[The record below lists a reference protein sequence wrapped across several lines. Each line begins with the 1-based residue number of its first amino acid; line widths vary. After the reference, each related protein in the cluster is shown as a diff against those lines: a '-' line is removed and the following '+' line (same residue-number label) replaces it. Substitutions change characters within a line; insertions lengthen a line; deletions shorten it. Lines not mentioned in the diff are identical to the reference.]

1 MTVEQ
6 MARDIVT
13 REGGYVNDPDDP
25 GGPTK
30 YGVTIHTM
38 RRLGIDL
45 DGDGDVD
52 ANDVRLLTVEQATEI
67 FLDHY
72 YHKPKIDKL
81 PDPLRESVFDMQV
94 NAGSNAVKILQ
105 KLLNGL
111 GSGIAADGAIGPKT
125 LAAVDRAKAIL
136 GRNGFSDAYGWER
149 VEYYYA
155 IARNRPASRKYAQRR
170 DGGPGGWI
178 VRAMEF
184 MGEKFHA
191 EVEAFH
197 KKQVAQWAS

>member
-1 MTVEQ
+1 MKIEQ

-52 ANDVRLLTVEQATEI
+52 ANDVRLLTVERATQI

-72 YHKPKIDKL
+72 YRKPNIDKL

-111 GSGIAADGAIGPKT
+111 GSGIAEDGAIGPKT
-125 LAAVDRAKAIL
+125 LAAVDLVKRML
-136 GRNGFSDAYGWER
+136 GPNGLSDAYGWER

-155 IARNRPASRKYAQRR
+155 IARRRPASRKYARRR
-170 DGGPGGWI
+170 DGRPGGWI

-184 MGEKFHA
+184 MSKKFHD

-197 KKQVAQWAS
+197 KKQVAQWGS